1 VPDDSE
7 DVPAGAVLAE
17 LLEESPEDL
26 YEHAPCG
33 YLSTLLD
40 GTIVKV
46 NQTFL
51 SWTGYQADDLVPSRK
66 FSQLLTAGGRIFFET
81 HYAPML
87 QMQGSVREI
96 AVDLVCA
103 TGETLPVL
111 LNSVVRHDD
120 SGRAVAIRT
129 TVFDATERRSYER
142 ELLRAKRVAEESEAR
157 AALLAETLQRS
168 LIPPTPPEIPG
179 LGVAAAYRPAGL
191 GDQVGGDFYDVFA
204 TGRNEW
210 AVTLG
215 DVCGKGPE
223 AATVTALARYTI
235 RAAAM
240 GTRRPTLVLAML
252 NEALLRQ
259 RAERFCTVIYARL
272 QTIQG
277 HWRVTVSSG
286 GHPPAI
292 RLAADGAVATL
303 GRAGDLLGVHDQPVL
318 HDVRADLGGRETLLF
333 FTDGVTEGRRD
344 REFYGEDR
352 LFALLRSC
360 RGLGAAELVDAVVSD
375 VVDFQRGATR
385 DDIAVLAV
393 QVPA

>member
-1 VPDDSE
+1 VADDGE
-7 DVPAGAVLAE
+7 DGPPCAVLAE

-46 NQTFL
+46 NETFL
-51 SWTGYQADDLVPSRK
+51 SWTGYRADDLVRSRK
-66 FSQLLTAGGRIFFET
+66 FSQLLTAGGRIFYET

-120 SGRAVAIRT
+120 SGRAVAVRT

-142 ELLRAKRVAEESEAR
+142 ELLRAKRAAEDSEAR

-204 TGRNEW
+204 TGRNDW

-240 GTRRPTLVLAML
+240 GTRRPTRVLAML

-272 QTIQG
+272 QTVQG

-292 RLAADGAVATL
+292 RLAADGSVAPL
-303 GRAGDLLGVHDQPVL
+303 GRAGDLLGVHDQPIL
-318 HDVRADLGGRETLLF
+318 HDVRAELRPRETLLF

-360 RGLGAAELVDAVVSD
+360 RGLGPAELVDAVVSD